1 MEVLFLDVN
10 GVCPVNFAAV
20 INSQEAL
27 SSFVGDLD
35 QAPWVALDTEADSLH
50 AYPEKLCLIQISIPG
65 NDVLVDPLSGM
76 DLKGLF
82 ESLDRHTLLMHG
94 SDYDIRLFKM
104 GHNFVPNTVFDTM
117 LAARI
122 AGRTHFGLSRL
133 ASEILEVEL
142 EKTSQ
147 KANWAKRPLTD
158 RMREY
163 ALNDTRYLKPL
174 VDALAGELNEL
185 GRADWH
191 KQECDRL
198 VRVNSTIQD
207 PDQDKI
213 WRIKGSARLD
223 PVALSV
229 LKGLWHW
236 REKEARRR
244 NRPPYFVLSPEV
256 IVKIS
261 EEATQEGDIAKW
273 LPRRI
278 PDYRRR
284 EIQKCIKSS
293 MSMPNNEW
301 PERHKSPPRKHITP
315 HQKKRFE
322 EIQRKRDKEAA
333 DLAIDPTIIASRATM
348 VRLSCEAE
356 GVFDDVLPW
365 QQEVLE
371 IC

>member
-10 GVCPVNFAAV
+10 GVCPVNCAAV

-27 SSFVGDLD
+27 SSFVDDLD

-50 AYPEKLCLIQISIPG
+50 AYPEKLCLIQISIPDS
-65 NDVLVDPLSGM
+65 DVLVDPLSGI
-76 DLKGLF
+76 DLKRLF
-82 ESLDRHTLLMHG
+82 ASLNRHTLLMHG

-104 GHNFVPNTVFDTM
+104 GHNFVPNDIFDTM

-122 AGRTHFGLSRL
+122 AGRIQFGLSHL
-133 ASEILEVEL
+133 VSEILGVGL

-163 ALNDTRYLKPL
+163 ALNDTRHLKSL
-174 VDALAGELNEL
+174 VDALADELNEL
-185 GRADWH
+185 GRAGWH

-198 VRVNSTIQD
+198 VRVNSTIQN
-207 PDQDKI
+207 PDSDKI

-223 PVALSV
+223 PAALSV

-256 IVKIS
+256 MVKMS
-261 EEATQEGDIAKW
+261 EESTGEGDIVKW

-278 PDYRRR
+278 PDYRKR
-284 EIQKCIKSS
+284 EILKCIKSS
-293 MSMPNNEW
+293 KSAPSDEL

-322 EIQRKRDKEAA
+322 EIQKKRDKEASG
-333 DLAIDPTIIASRATM
+333 LSIDPTIIASRATM
-348 VRLSCEAE
+348 VRLACEAE

-365 QQEVLE
+365 QQEVLG

>member
-1 MEVLFLDVN
+1 LEVLFLDVN
-10 GVCPVNFAAV
+10 GVCPVNCAAV

-27 SSFVGDLD
+27 SSFVDDLD

-50 AYPEKLCLIQISIPG
+50 AYPEKLCLIQISIPDS
-65 NDVLVDPLSGM
+65 DVLVDPLSGI
-76 DLKGLF
+76 DLKRLF
-82 ESLDRHTLLMHG
+82 ASLNRHTLLMHG

-104 GHNFVPNTVFDTM
+104 GHNFVPNAIFDTM

-122 AGRTHFGLSRL
+122 AGRIQFGLSHL
-133 ASEILEVEL
+133 VSEILGVGL

-163 ALNDTRYLKPL
+163 ALNDTRHLKSL
-174 VDALAGELNEL
+174 VDALADELNEL
-185 GRADWH
+185 GRAGWH

-198 VRVNSTIQD
+198 VRVNSTIQN
-207 PDQDKI
+207 PDSDKI

-223 PVALSV
+223 PAALSV

-256 IVKIS
+256 MVKMS
-261 EEATQEGDIAKW
+261 EESTGEGDIVKW

-278 PDYRRR
+278 PDYRKR
-284 EIQKCIKSS
+284 EILKCIKSS
-293 MSMPNNEW
+293 KSAPSDEL

-322 EIQRKRDKEAA
+322 EIQKKRDKEASG
-333 DLAIDPTIIASRATM
+333 LSIDPTIIASRATM
-348 VRLSCEAE
+348 VRLACEAE

-365 QQEVLE
+365 QQEVLG